1 MPELTTAQ
9 LQSLDAYTKLRD
21 AARNAVQHG
30 VYPNAK
36 AALAAYAALTDAL
49 SGDLAEWQATHDA
62 TTAAVQPAIAQL
74 TAGLQQIIAGLETV
88 AAADSTIFPAITAQL
103 PEGSE

>member
-1 MPELTTAQ
+1 MPELTTQQ
-9 LQSLDAYTKLRD
+9 LLSLDQYTRLRD

-49 SGDLAEWQATHDA
+49 SGDLSEWQATHDA
-62 TTAAVQPAIAQL
+62 TTAAVQPSIAQL
-74 TAGLQQIIAGLETV
+74 TAGLQQIIAGLEAV
-88 AAADSTIFPAITAQL
+88 AAADPTIFPAITAQL
-103 PEGSE
+103 ETSE